1 MGVRDEIVQGIDVFD
16 NFLRPNI
23 SLNDDVLNGD
33 WIKREDEEEVIG
45 STNNDTI
52 FMVNNKY

>member
-33 WIKREDEEEVIG
+33 WIKGEDEEEVIG